1 MFRYLPLII
10 KNSLRN
16 RRRSVLTIGS
26 IAVSLC
32 ILGVL
37 FAMYRALFLAEATPA
52 QALRLVCRHRVSLT
66 QFMPISYRQKIESL
80 PGVKEV
86 MVWQWFG
93 GVYKDRRDPKNL
105 FARFAAEPD
114 RFFRVHPEYEIS
126 EDQKLA
132 FQHERTGCILSDE
145 LQRKLGLKAGDRV
158 TLVGDIFPV
167 TLELKLVGVFTD
179 PDKSEVLYFNRDYL
193 RDALGVSNARA
204 DMVGAFQIEANNAD
218 DVPRIANA
226 VDREFENSQYPTK
239 TESEK
244 AFALSFASFLGN
256 LKLFVMAICGAVTFT
271 ILLVSAN
278 TISMSV
284 RERVR
289 EVGIMKTLGFTPGAI
304 LGIILGESAVISLI
318 GGIVGCILAA
328 GLCWALSHMP
338 GAGMNQA
345 LRTLSIT
352 PAVGLLSLSV
362 AVLIGL
368 VSSFIPAWSASKT
381 SIIDSLRYSG

>member
-1 MFRYLPLII
+1 MFRYLPLMI

-52 QALRLVCRHRVSLT
+52 QALRLICRHRVSLT
-66 QFMPISYRQKIESL
+66 QSMPISYRQKIERI

-114 RFFRVHPEYEIS
+114 RFFRVHPEYEMPD
-126 EDQKLA
+126 DQKLA

-145 LQRKLGLKAGDRV
+145 LQRKLGLKVGDRV

-167 TLELKLVGVFTD
+167 TLELKFVGVFTD

-193 RDALGVSNARA
+193 RDALGVGNARA
-204 DMVGAFQIEANNAD
+204 DLVGAFQIEANNAD
-218 DVPRIANA
+218 DVPRIAKA
-226 VDREFENSQYPTK
+226 VDQEFENSQYPTK

-304 LGIILGESAVISLI
+304 LGIILGESALISLI

-328 GLCWALSHMP
+328 GLCWLLSHAP
-338 GAGMNQA
+338 GSGMNQA

-381 SIIDSLRYSG
+381 SIVDSLRYSG

>member
-1 MFRYLPLII
+1 MFRYLPLMI

-52 QALRLVCRHRVSLT
+52 QALRLICRHRVSLT
-66 QFMPISYRQKIESL
+66 QSMPISYRQKIERI

-167 TLELKLVGVFTD
+167 TLELKFVGVFTD

-304 LGIILGESAVISLI
+304 LGIILGESALISLI

-328 GLCWALSHMP
+328 GLCWLLSHAP
-338 GAGMNQA
+338 GSGMNQA

-381 SIIDSLRYSG
+381 SIVDSLRYSG